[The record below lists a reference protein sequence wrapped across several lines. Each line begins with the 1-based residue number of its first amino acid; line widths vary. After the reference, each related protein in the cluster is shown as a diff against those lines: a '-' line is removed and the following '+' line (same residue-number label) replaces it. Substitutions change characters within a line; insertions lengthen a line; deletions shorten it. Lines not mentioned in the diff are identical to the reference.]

1 MNMSYPTSIRINDH
15 MKTKS
20 NYEKVEQFMDLAG
33 QKEISR
39 DLSTKLISFRK
50 SLIDEEVGEL
60 QEAIEAN
67 DLHEVIDALTD
78 ILYVTYGFFK
88 VIGVDADRA
97 FDEVHRSNL
106 SKFCTTHAEAKSTVE
121 AYEEIKT
128 YDSPVCEKR
137 GDYWVVFNQST
148 GKILKSKN
156 WSKPKFQIK
165 ML

>member
-1 MNMSYPTSIRINDH
+1 MSVRINDH
-15 MKTKS
+15 INSLKTKS
-20 NYEKVEQFMDLAG
+20 NYEKVEQFMNLAG
-33 QKEISR
+33 QKEITR
-39 DLSTKLISFRK
+39 DLSSKLIAFRK

-60 QEAIEAN
+60 QEKGIDAN
-67 DLHEVIDALTD
+67 NLHEVIDALTD

-88 VIGVDADRA
+88 VIGVDADQA
-97 FDEVHRSNL
+97 FNEVHRSNL

-121 AYEEIKT
+121 AYEASQE